1 MRYVDTFEALM
12 IASRILDLPVEV
24 LTTDHTLHLLESA
37 LHSVQVTFDGDDLV
51 EGIQNKAATLA
62 FHISRNHPLPD
73 GNKRLAWM
81 VMNMFLEINNHE
93 LVRDEARSIALMW
106 SVAAGEADVAGV
118 RHVISYWV
126 RPKELLAV

>member
-12 IASRILDLPVEV
+12 IASRILDVPAEA

-37 LHSVQVTFDGDDLV
+37 LHSAQATFDGHDLV
-51 EGIQNKAATLA
+51 EGLENKAATLA
-62 FHISRNHPLPD
+62 FHVSRNHPLPD

-93 LVRDEARSIALMW
+93 LDRDEARAIALMW
-106 SVAAGEADVAGV
+106 SVAAGEADVSGI

-126 RPKELLAV
+126 RPKELMTV

>member
-1 MRYVDTFEALM
+1 M
-12 IASRILDLPVEV
+12 IASRILDVSVEA

-37 LHSVQVTFDGDDLV
+37 LHSAQVTFDGHDLV
-51 EGIQNKAATLA
+51 RGMENKAATLA

-93 LVRDEARSIALMW
+93 LDRDEARSIALMW
-106 SVAAGEADVAGV
+106 SVAAGEADVVGV
-118 RHVISYWV
+118 QHVISHWV
-126 RPKELLAV
+126 RPKQLVAV

>member
-12 IASRILDLPVEV
+12 IASRILEVPVEV

-37 LHSVQVTFDGDDLV
+37 LHSAQVTFDGDDLV

-118 RHVISYWV
+118 RHVISCWV
-126 RPKELLAV
+126 RPKESVAV